1 MAIPYGRLN
10 FPLFILRRT
19 VITFFALMSHDFTT
33 QRPAKHF
40 LYCNFLLF
48 NLILLYFNFISFF
61 NPFSRLIIFT
71 PRTRSLFLLL
81 TVQFVFLFTAETVH
95 TNVFRRRSP
104 KQSIYISM
112 LPFPSVYDTEI
123 IELQFH
129 LPTR

>member
-10 FPLFILRRT
+10 FPLLLLRRT
-19 VITFFALMSHDFTT
+19 IITFFELMSHDFTT

-48 NLILLYFNFISFF
+48 NLISLYFNFTSFF
-61 NPFSRLIIFT
+61 NPFSGLIIFT

-104 KQSIYISM
+104 KQSICISM
-112 LPFPSVYDTEI
+112 LPFPSVYDTDI

-129 LPTR
+129 QPTR